1 MAITNIG
8 LRISGTKQRQAGF
21 APLANAGVLAG
32 GEGENMDRVTLI
44 SESPAYVI
52 KHAAEYIL
60 YLLVD
65 RRVRSFDADAPGVLS
80 VALTIPSDSQ
90 LKDNKSPY
98 TLLKEVYNTFVSNF
112 MEQASDG
119 RNTFRNVD
127 STDSSIFRD
136 IVANYPLEPRRTAYV
151 AMNPSG
157 ISGVV
162 CVSQDNIEDFFRNT
176 QYKEFASF
184 KDVEVGVAC
193 HSQVTPGLE
202 RLQIPLPP
210 ASYEVW
216 VNSNNMGVTM
226 ASPTDTYFASAPA
239 TKFYTYESVEFSLQE
254 LLSAPNGQLLKYN
267 SRISLEPERNRI
279 SCILKKVD
287 ILYDLIV
294 ELKEKEYGCRKAI
307 EEYAKRGNIRLMLD
321 KQDITSALYSQ
332 EIWSFKA
339 ADVNGKSVSI
349 LPSRIVGDYTVDV
362 ASPRMDDANR
372 QIVVLVTA
380 GKKANKPF
388 GYGSQHPNKDNGR
401 RIPIG
406 NNPKE
411 DPDRSDEQEQPLQ
424 QSEQKKA
431 MIDLKSFCLGTIVG
445 LLLGLAIWF
454 LVGLLGGEEKKETG
468 KKGPMSEELVG
479 DKTPDSEDP
488 STASLLS
495 EVKPE
500 GGDDQKTIE
509 EDLLNKEND
518 NVTPNGNNK
527 ADEYQEIDQQQK
539 AEEKAQEKLRQ
550 KELEKQKKE
559 EREKDRQEILALV
572 NKKDLVKCRA
582 HKGWNN
588 LDRNERSAIEAVLNL
603 NQYEG
608 TIKKNVEN
616 LQKKRMPFKSLE
628 KVREAQIQIWEWQ
641 N

>member
-1 MAITNIG
+1 MAVTNIG

-32 GEGENMDRVTLI
+32 GEGDNMDRVPLI
-44 SESPAYVI
+44 AESPAYVI

-60 YLLVD
+60 YLLID
-65 RRVRSFDADAPGVLS
+65 RKVRSFDADASGVLS
-80 VALTIPSDSQ
+80 IALTIPSNSQ

-119 RNTFRNVD
+119 RNAFLNVD
-127 STDSSIFRD
+127 SRDSTLFRD
-136 IVANYPLEPRRTAYV
+136 IVANYPLEPRRTAYIT
-151 AMNPSG
+151 MNPSG

-162 CVSQDNIEDFFRNT
+162 CVSESDMEDFFRNT

-184 KDVEVGVAC
+184 KDIEVGVAC

-202 RLQIPLPP
+202 RLQIPLPS

-216 VNSNNMGVTM
+216 VNGNNTGVTM
-226 ASPTDTYFASAPA
+226 ASPADNYTASAPA
-239 TKFYTYESVEFSLQE
+239 TKFYTYESVEFSLHE
-254 LLSAPNGQLLKYN
+254 LLSAPNGQLFKNN

-294 ELKEKEYGCRKAI
+294 EWKEKDYDCRKAI

-339 ADVNGKSVSI
+339 IDVNGKNVSVM
-349 LPSRIVGDYTVDV
+349 PRIVGDYTVDV
-362 ASPRMDDANR
+362 TPPRMDDANR
-372 QIVVLVTA
+372 KIVVLVTA
-380 GKKANKPF
+380 GKKANKPI
-388 GYGSQHPNKDNGR
+388 GYGYQHPNKDNGR

-406 NNPKE
+406 NNPKD
-411 DPDRSDEQEQPLQ
+411 DPYFKRSDEKGRPQEQPEQ
-424 QSEQKKA
+424 QKA
-431 MIDLKSFCLGTIVG
+431 KIDIKSFCLGTIVG

-454 LVGLLGGEEKKETG
+454 LVGLLGNDEKKDSG
-468 KKGPMSEELVG
+468 KKGAVSEELMA
-479 DKTPDSEDP
+479 DKTPDSKDP
-488 STASLLS
+488 STTSLLS

-500 GGDDQKTIE
+500 DGDDQKTIE
-509 EDLLNKEND
+509 EDLN
-518 NVTPNGNNK
+518 NVDDTPTGNNQ
-527 ADEYQEIDQQQK
+527 ASEYQKMDQQQEAEKK
-539 AEEKAQEKLRQ
+539 AKENLRQ
-550 KELEKQKKE
+550 AELEKQKE
-559 EREKDRQEILALV
+559 DREKVRQEILALV
-572 NKKDLVKCRA
+572 NKKDLVKCRN

-588 LDRNERSAIEAVLNL
+588 LPEKSAIEAVLNL
-603 NQYEG
+603 SQYKG
-608 TIKKNVEN
+608 ALKKKVEN
-616 LQKKRMPFKSLE
+616 LQEERMPFKSLKE
-628 KVREAQIQIWEWQ
+628 VQEAQQQIWRYQ
-641 N
+641 NE